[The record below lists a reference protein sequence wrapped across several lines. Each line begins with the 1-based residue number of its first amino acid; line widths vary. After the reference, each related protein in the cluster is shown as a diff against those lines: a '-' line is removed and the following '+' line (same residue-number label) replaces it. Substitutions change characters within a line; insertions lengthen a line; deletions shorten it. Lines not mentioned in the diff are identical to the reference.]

1 MDLSGSPLLEH
12 KLAAL
17 RKLLVGYGRVAIGF
31 SGGVDSTL
39 LLKVAVDQ
47 LGPQSVLALLADTPS
62 MPRSE
67 IEGACRL
74 AASIGS
80 LFRVVQS
87 RELDDPV
94 YISNPVDRCYYCKR
108 IIFGSLLAA
117 ARELDFS
124 CVLDGNNADDA
135 DDYRP
140 GHKAAVEMGVRS
152 PLMEA
157 ALTKAEI
164 RALSRQMALP
174 TADKPALACL
184 ATRVACGQPITRE
197 LLRKIETAE
206 QVLWDAGFSQVRV
219 RDHGG
224 VARLEIADGDFAKL
238 ADRELRQRISDGV
251 RAAGYEQVLLDLRAL
266 ERK

>member
-1 MDLSGSPLLEH
+1 MLDE
-12 KLAAL
+12 KLAQL
-17 RKLLVGYGRVAIGF
+17 RSQLGAYRRVAIGF
-31 SGGVDSTL
+31 SGGVDSTF

-47 LGPQSVLALLADTPS
+47 LGPENVLALLADTPS

-74 AASIGS
+74 AESIGC

-87 RELDDPV
+87 REIDDPV
-94 YISNPVDRCYYCKR
+94 YISNPVDRCYYCKQ
-108 IIFGSLLAA
+108 IIFGSLMAA
-117 ARELDFS
+117 ARELGFT
-124 CVLDGNNADDA
+124 CVLDGNNYDDA

-157 ALTKAEI
+157 TLTKADI

-184 ATRVACGQPITRE
+184 ATRVPAGQPISRE
-197 LLRKIETAE
+197 LLRRIEIAE

-219 RDHGG
+219 RDNGT
-224 VARLEIADGDFAKL
+224 VARLEIAAGDFAKL
-238 ADRELRQRISDGV
+238 ADTEIRQQICAGV
-251 RAAGYEQVLLDLRAL
+251 LAAGYEQLLLDLKPL
-266 ERK
+266 ERR